1 MTQHKLSDRA
11 FGLMFAAV
19 FSVIAVVGW
28 FFFGVVLEWVIIGAG
43 LFGTIALILP
53 GVLLPFNRLWGVF
66 AGRLGRVGNYLL
78 LGLFFYLFLLPVGL
92 IIRLSG
98 RDPMRRDLDPK
109 AKTYWTPV
117 TRHSNEETFRD
128 MF

>member
-1 MTQHKLSDRA
+1 MTQPKLSDRQ

-28 FFFGVVLEWVIIGAG
+28 FFFAVILES
-43 LFGTIALILP
+43 ALIAAGGFTAVALALP
-53 GVLLPFNRLWGVF
+53 GVLLPFNRLWGLF
-66 AGRLGRVGNYLL
+66 AERLGRVMNFLL
-78 LGLFFYLFLLPVGL
+78 LGLFFYLFLLPIGF

-98 RDPMRRDLDPK
+98 RDPMHRNPDPK

-117 TRHSNEETFRD
+117 TRHSDEDTFRD

>member
-1 MTQHKLSDRA
+1 MTQHKLSDHA

-19 FSVIAVVGW
+19 LSVIAVVGW
-28 FFFGVVLEWVIIGAG
+28 VFFGVVLEWVIIGAG
-43 LFGTIALILP
+43 VFGAVALTLP

-66 AGRLGRVGNYLL
+66 AERLGRVGNYLL

-92 IIRLSG
+92 IIRLFG
-98 RDPMRRDLDPK
+98 RDPMHRDLDPK
-109 AKTYWTPV
+109 AKSYWMPV
-117 TRHSNEETFRD
+117 TRHTDEDTFRD

>member
-11 FGLMFAAV
+11 FGFMFAAV

-43 LFGTIALILP
+43 VFGTVALILP

-66 AGRLGRVGNYLL
+66 AGRLGRVVNFVL
-78 LGLFFYLFLLPVGL
+78 LGMFFYLFLLPVGL

-98 RDPMRRDLDPK
+98 RDPMHRDLDPK
-109 AKTYWTPV
+109 AKSYWTPV
-117 TRHSNEETFRD
+117 TRHSDEETFRD

>member
-1 MTQHKLSDRA
+1 MTQHKLSDRK

-28 FFFGVVLEWVIIGAG
+28 FFFDVILEW
-43 LFGTIALILP
+43 ALIVAVGFTVVALALP

-66 AGRLGRVGNYLL
+66 AERLGRVMNFLL
-78 LGLFFYLFLLPVGL
+78 LGLFFYLFLLPIGF

-98 RDPMRRDLDPK
+98 RDPMHRNLDPK
-109 AKTYWTPV
+109 AKTYFSPV
-117 TRHSNEETFRD
+117 TRHSDEDTFRD

>member
-28 FFFGVVLEWVIIGAG
+28 FFFGVVLEWAIIVAG
-43 LFGTIALILP
+43 GFMAVALILP

-66 AGRLGRVGNYLL
+66 AGRLGQVMNYLI
-78 LGLFFYLFLLPVGL
+78 LGLFFYLFLLPTGL
-92 IIRLSG
+92 IIRLFG
-98 RDPMRRDLDPK
+98 VDPMHRDLDPK
-109 AKTYWTPV
+109 AKSYWTPV
-117 TRHSNEETFRD
+117 TRHSDEETFRD